1 MFSFNN
7 VGLFLAVRRRNAKRD
22 RACNNR
28 PPLPTRCVLPLACVE
43 KIVMETV
50 GFTDVDDMYSKIRTF
65 MLEENK
71 QAKKKIFE
79 NIKSMTEEEA
89 IMSVGKFLMQGRT

>member
-1 MFSFNN
+1 MICIAI
-7 VGLFLAVRRRNAKRD
+7 GMCREI
-22 RACNNR
+22 CNGDSW
-28 PPLPTRCVLPLACVE
+28 
-43 KIVMETV
+43 IS
-50 GFTDVDDMYSKIRTF
+50 DVDDMYSKIMTF

-89 IMSVGKFLMQGRT
+89 IRSVGKFLMQGRT

>member
-1 MFSFNN
+1 
-7 VGLFLAVRRRNAKRD
+7 
-22 RACNNR
+22 
-28 PPLPTRCVLPLACVE
+28 
-43 KIVMETV
+43 METV
-50 GFTDVDDMYSKIRTF
+50 GFTDVDDMYSKIKTF

-89 IMSVGKFLMQGRT
+89 IRSVGKFLMQGRT